1 MADYNT
7 FIVVDT
13 KSRKPILTT
22 SSARKAS
29 KILATGYRLEVW
41 SNNRLVDLIY
51 APDKTRPGSPLT
63 KYLAAE
69 KEYIRRKQENREA
82 RNRFRMNVKKES

>member
-1 MADYNT
+1 MAEYNT

-29 KILATGYRLEVW
+29 RILVTGHRIDVW
-41 SNNRLVDLIY
+41 CENRLTDVIYERDLKRGRMTPY
-51 APDKTRPGSPLT
+51 F
-63 KYLAAE
+63 AAE
-69 KEYIRRKQENREA
+69 KEYIRRKQA
-82 RNRFRMNVKKES
+82 RAEERNKRRYG